1 MSLIATPGN
10 RKRMRIIV
18 ALAFFSQWSGN
29 GLVSY
34 YLNKVFNQ
42 IGITGSSTQLL
53 INGLLQVWNLFWAVL
68 AAFMVNRL
76 GRRFLFLTSAGLMT
90 LFYMVQTIC
99 FAQYSKHGIPAT
111 GYAVVGFVFLF
122 FAAYDIAF
130 TPLIVSYTVEILPF
144 HLRAK
149 GFNIFGFIISLAGIF
164 NQYVNPIALSA
175 LGWKYYVSLLSRYPR
190 AIINSNL

>member
-1 MSLIATPGN
+1 
-10 RKRMRIIV
+10 MRIIV
-18 ALAFFSQWSGN
+18 ALGFFSQWSGN

-53 INGLLQVWNLFWAVL
+53 LNGLLQIWNLFWAVL
-68 AAFMVNRL
+68 AAFLVNRL

-90 LFYMVQTIC
+90 LFYAAQAIC
-99 FAQYSKHGIPAT
+99 FSQYSEHGAPAA
-111 GYAVVGFVFLF
+111 GHAAVVFVFLF

-149 GFNIFGFIISLAGIF
+149 GFNVFNFAIFLALIF
-164 NQYVNPIALSA
+164 NQYVNPSALAA
-175 LGWKYYVSLLSRYPR
+175 LGWKYYVSTLLLDMILSSLLE
-190 AIINSNL
+190 I